1 MYNLQ
6 YCAYL
11 VHRELNNNYMFASIK
26 AKQVLIPGD
35 IAKLVREDLCM
46 ANEVADSA
54 VGMTKDPIINIGVL
68 DVVRQ
73 ISYKRTV
80 DATACKLI

>member
-1 MYNLQ
+1 
-6 YCAYL
+6 
-11 VHRELNNNYMFASIK
+11 MFASIK

-46 ANEVADSA
+46 TNEVADSA
-54 VGMTKDPIINIGVL
+54 VGMTEDPIINIGVL